1 MITVLG
7 IDIAKA
13 KFDTVLLRPNGS
25 TTHKIFANTPAGFA
39 QLQAWLQQNKA
50 QHVHACLEATGTL
63 GEALALFLVEAGHT
77 VSVVNPAIIAN
88 YAKSQL
94 SRTKTDKTDAHLIAR
109 FCSKEQ
115 PPAWTPPPVEVRQLQ
130 ALVRRMEALHEML
143 QMENNR
149 LAAGVAAPVVKTT
162 IEEHVAY
169 LEAQIRQTKKL
180 IREHIEQH
188 PGLKKQRDLLVSI
201 PGIAETTAAAL
212 LAELGNVVSQ
222 FSGARQVA
230 AFAGVIP
237 RLRDSGTQK
246 GHVCLSKLG
255 TGRLRRAL
263 YFPAITAVRYN
274 APIRALSERLSAKG
288 KCKLL
293 IIGAAMRKL
302 LHLVYGVLK
311 SGKPFDP
318 AWAATRT

>member
-13 KFDTVLLRPNGS
+13 KFDIVLLRQSGS

-50 QHVHACLEATGTL
+50 PRVHACLEATGTL
-63 GEALALFLVEAGHT
+63 GEALALFLFEAGHI

-115 PPAWTPPPVEVRQLQ
+115 PPAWTPAPVAVRQLQ
-130 ALVRRMEALHEML
+130 ALVRRLEALHEML
-143 QMENNR
+143 QMEQNR
-149 LAAGVAAPVVKTT
+149 LAAGVAAPVVKTA
-162 IEEHVAY
+162 IQEHVAY
-169 LEAQIRQTKKL
+169 LQEQIKQTKKL
-180 IREHIEQH
+180 IREHIAGH
-188 PGLKKQRDLLVSI
+188 PGLKNQRDLLVSI
-201 PGIAETTAAAL
+201 PGIAQTTAAAL
-212 LAELGNVVSQ
+212 LAELGDVLTQ

-237 RLRDSGTQK
+237 RLRDSGTKK

-274 APIRALSERLSAKG
+274 PPIRALSERLSAKG

-318 AWAATRT
+318 ALAAART

>member
-1 MITVLG
+1 
-7 IDIAKA
+7 
-13 KFDTVLLRPNGS
+13 
-25 TTHKIFANTPAGFA
+25 
-39 QLQAWLQQNKA
+39 LQVWLHQNKA
-50 QHVHACLEATGTL
+50 PRVHACLEATGTL
-63 GEALALFLVEAGHT
+63 GEALALFLVEAGHI

-115 PPAWTPPPVEVRQLQ
+115 PPAWTPAPVEVRELQ
-130 ALVRRMEALHEML
+130 ALVRRLESLHEML
-143 QMENNR
+143 QMEQNR
-149 LAAGVAAPVVKTT
+149 LAAGIASQT
-162 IEEHVAY
+162 ISNAVQEHVAY
-169 LEAQIRQTKKL
+169 LEAQIGQTKKL
-180 IREHIEQH
+180 VREHIEQH
-188 PGLKKQRDLLVSI
+188 PALKNQRDLLVSI
-201 PGIAETTAAAL
+201 PGIGQTTAAAL
-212 LAELGNVVSQ
+212 LAELGEVVSQ
-222 FSGARQVA
+222 FAGARQVA
-230 AFAGVIP
+230 AFAGLVP
-237 RLRDSGTQK
+237 RLRDSGTKK
-246 GHVCLSKLG
+246 GHVCLSKWG

-318 AWAATRT
+318 AWAAART